1 MSVLATDAD
10 DPSTDNAILSYSI
23 IGQESEP
30 GDAVTKVMFG
40 INNETGA
47 IYTRDVG
54 FDREVNQMA
63 QSGLK
68 RRLNARKLL

>member
-1 MSVLATDAD
+1 MSVWATDAD

-30 GDAVTKVMFG
+30 SDAVTKVMFG

-63 QSGLK
+63 QAGL
-68 RRLNARKLL
+68 